1 MTINRDDLEGKLREI
16 EGVVVETEEE
26 AKQNVGL
33 VIGGAVV
40 VVVALIAFGVW
51 RSRRRRIHIEVYQTT

>member
-1 MTINRDDLEGKLREI
+1 MTISRDDLEGKLRQI

-26 AKQNVGL
+26 AKQSMGL
-33 VIGGAVV
+33 VVGGAVV
-40 VVVALIAFGVW
+40 VVVALIAYGIW

>member
-16 EGVVVETEEE
+16 EGVVVESEGE
-26 AKQNVGL
+26 AKQNMAL

-40 VVVALIAFGVW
+40 VVAALVAYGIW
-51 RSRRRRIHIEVYQTT
+51 RSRRRRIHIEVYQTS

>member
-1 MTINRDDLEGKLREI
+1 MTISRDDLEGKLREI
-16 EGVVVETEEE
+16 EAVVVETEEE
-26 AKQNVGL
+26 AKQHVGL

-40 VVVALIAFGVW
+40 VVVALVAYGIW

>member
-1 MTINRDDLEGKLREI
+1 MTISRDDLEGKLREI
-16 EGVVVETEEE
+16 EAVVVETEEE
-26 AKQNVGL
+26 AKQKVGL

-40 VVVALIAFGVW
+40 VVVALIAYGIW